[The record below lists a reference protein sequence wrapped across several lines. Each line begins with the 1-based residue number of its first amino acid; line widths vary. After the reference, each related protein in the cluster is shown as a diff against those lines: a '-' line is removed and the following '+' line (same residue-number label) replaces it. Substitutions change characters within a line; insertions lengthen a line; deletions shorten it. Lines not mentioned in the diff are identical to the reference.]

1 MKYKVFI
8 CDLTGE
14 RCDPK
19 ELSRKLCA
27 DAINAYCSME
37 GIEMPVKGDERGF
50 GPDDFLE
57 GESGK
62 PYLKRMSS

>member
-14 RCDPK
+14 RCAPK

-50 GPDDFLE
+50 SPEDFLE
-57 GESGK
+57 S
-62 PYLKRMSS
+62 